1 MAPLLH
7 FTAPEALPLPHSRF
21 FARRRAFLV
30 STAHPPPAMPTA
42 LTSAAPHHVAV
53 IMDGNGRWAK
63 ARHLP
68 RAEGHRQGVKAL
80 YRTVRRAAERGVREL
95 TVFAFSSENWRRPAA
110 EVSMLMRLFAAS
122 LRRWSVELQEAGV
135 ALRVVGERAPFGAEI
150 VEAIVATE
158 RATAGGRVMRL
169 NVAANYGG
177 RWDMC
182 QAAAALAAAGEPITP
197 EGISARLA
205 TAGSGDVD
213 LLIRTGGEQR
223 ISNFLLWQAAY
234 AELYVTDCLWPDFGA
249 EELDRALAWF
259 EGRERRFG
267 MTSEQLREGVGEE
280 SR

>member
-1 MAPLLH
+1 
-7 FTAPEALPLPHSRF
+7 
-21 FARRRAFLV
+21 
-30 STAHPPPAMPTA
+30 MPTA
-42 LTSAAPHHVAV
+42 CTSAAPHHVAV

-80 YRTVRRAAERGVREL
+80 YRTVRHAAERGIREL

-122 LRRWSVELQEAGV
+122 LRRWSSELQASGV
-135 ALRVVGERAPFGAEI
+135 ALRVVGERAPFGEEI
-150 VEAIVATE
+150 VAAIEEAE

-169 NVAANYGG
+169 NIAANYGG

-234 AELYVTDCLWPDFGA
+234 AELYVTDCLWPDFDAG
-249 EELDRALAWF
+249 ELDRALAWF

-267 MTSEQLREGVGEE
+267 MTSEQLQQQGALRQD
-280 SR
+280 